1 MPNDSLIFHPPLLHP
16 VPADSLA
23 ADTAVHRTVTG
34 IVLVDPHPRHDAT
47 PRRTDHTDLSWVLLG
62 IFAVFALICLRMSRN
77 SEFFKS
83 LLRDL
88 TSVRERH
95 NIFDDTVRE
104 TSFLL
109 LLTVMCAITEAV
121 LLYTVMLSF
130 GLLPAALTPTRG
142 MLLCLAA
149 TGAYCILMPGV
160 YWLMGRIFSDGL
172 RTRIWLRGF
181 TASQGLLGLS
191 LLPLALIAL
200 FYPAATGVVLPLA
213 GALFAIVKI
222 IFISKGFRIFF
233 TDFSSWLLFL
243 YYLCS
248 LELVPLI
255 LTYTAALRL
264 CLLLA

>member
-1 MPNDSLIFHPPLLHP
+1 MPHDSLIYHPPLLRP
-16 VPADSLA
+16 VPADSVA
-23 ADTAVHRTVTG
+23 ADTVAHKTVKG
-34 IVLVDPHPRHDAT
+34 IVLVDPSPLHSAT
-47 PRRTDHTDLSWVLLG
+47 PRRTDRTDLSWVLLG
-62 IFAVFALICLRMSRN
+62 IFAVFAVICLRMSRN

-83 LLRDL
+83 LMRDL
-88 TSVRERH
+88 ASVRERH

-109 LLTVMCAITEAV
+109 LLTLMCAITSAV
-121 LLYTVMLSF
+121 LLYTIMLS
-130 GLLPAALTPTRG
+130 GSLLPPSLTPTRG

-149 TGAYCILMPGV
+149 TGGYCLLMPGV
-160 YWLMGRIFSDGL
+160 YWTLGRIFSDAT
-172 RTRIWLRGF
+172 RTRNWLRGF
-181 TASQGLLGLS
+181 TASQGLLGLA

-200 FYPAATGVVLPLA
+200 FYPEATDVILPIAIAIFAA
-213 GALFAIVKI
+213 VKI

-255 LTYTAALRL
+255 LTFIAALRL
-264 CLLLA
+264 CLLQA